1 MGISVSLQGRIK
13 MFSEH
18 WDFWLLN
25 MDSIVEILRI
35 VSRRSRKLHLNS
47 RGKELILETP
57 NRNFLYGINLI
68 IGICQKKNLSN
79 LGISKEYNH
88 GKCGNI
94 ENNESLYRSNFCI
107 YIEYNH
113 FVNLGA

>member
-1 MGISVSLQGRIK
+1 MGISVSLQGSIK

-35 VSRRSRKLHLNS
+35 VNRSSGKLYLNS

-57 NRNFLYGINLI
+57 NKNFLYGIILIYWNL
-68 IGICQKKNLSN
+68 
-79 LGISKEYNH
+79 
-88 GKCGNI
+88 
-94 ENNESLYRSNFCI
+94 
-107 YIEYNH
+107 
-113 FVNLGA
+113 

>member
-1 MGISVSLQGRIK
+1 MGISVSLQGNIK

-68 IGICQKKNLSN
+68 IGICQKKKTSRIWEFL
-79 LGISKEYNH
+79 K
-88 GKCGNI
+88 NI
-94 ENNESLYRSNFCI
+94 TMENVEILRTMKASTDVI
-107 YIEYNH
+107 
-113 FVNLGA
+113 FVFI